1 MRKTLKVNR
10 NDPIL
15 SGIELPETAGLLSS
29 NTNVS
34 QQIVVF
40 DCRYK
45 SSNKEI
51 KMSVVPY
58 GLTHSDIQ
66 IDHCLGNHKHIFN
79 IQMLL
84 KQYSTISKVGQ
95 S

>member
-15 SGIELPETAGLLSS
+15 SGIELPVVSGLLSS

-40 DCRYK
+40 DCRCK
-45 SSNKEI
+45 SGNKEI
-51 KMSVVPY
+51 KVSVILY

-66 IDHCLGNHKHIFN
+66 IDHCLRNHKHIFN
-79 IQMLL
+79 IHMLL
-84 KQYSTISKVGQ
+84 KQCNNISKVGQ

>member
-10 NDPIL
+10 KDPIL
-15 SGIELPETAGLLSS
+15 SGSELPEMTGLLSS

-45 SSNKEI
+45 SANKEI
-51 KMSVVPY
+51 KVSVIPY
-58 GLTHSDIQ
+58 SITHSDIQ
-66 IDHCLGNHKHIFN
+66 IDHYLGNHKHIIN
-79 IQMLL
+79 IHMLL
-84 KQYSTISKVGQ
+84 KQCNKISKVEQ